1 VRPASA
7 GALHCDESTAS
18 RFAFMGESFMQS
30 LSFRTIC
37 ILLMLGAAV
46 PSLQAQQA
54 PADAAERLQKLEQR
68 LDALQRENDALRGEI
83 DSLKRDLG
91 TEALAATAPAEA
103 EDLTKID
110 IATPESAGSETTT
123 PEQTPASEP
132 AIEIVQNQ
140 SAPGAGKVFNPDIA
154 VIGNFLSKVGDLNE
168 FEERPTASLEESEIS
183 FQAFVDPYAQAKFFV
198 AIGPDGAEVEEGFI
212 NFIAL
217 PHDLTAKIGKLKAS
231 FGKIN
236 TMHAHVRPWIDTPL
250 VLSNFF
256 GAEGL
261 ADSGVSVSRI
271 LPNRHNLFVE
281 ATGEIYSGNAEGV
294 FESHNRND
302 LFYLG
307 HLKTYRDLS
316 EQSNLEIG
324 ASFARGTAPD
334 TGSTSELGGLD
345 VTYRYKPLERGLYRS
360 FISRTELVANRRSGS
375 DDHAFGFYTSAD
387 YQFAQRWFTGIR
399 LDQTDR
405 ADNPSLTDRGASL
418 TLTFWPSEFSQLRA
432 QGRHIRYGNGGT
444 VNGHSVNELLLQVLF
459 SIGAHG
465 AHAF

>member
-1 VRPASA
+1 MR
-7 GALHCDESTAS
+7 
-18 RFAFMGESFMQS
+18 Q
-30 LSFRTIC
+30 SFRITS

-46 PSLQAQQA
+46 LPLQAQPV

-68 LDALQRENDALRGEI
+68 LDELQRENDALRGEI

-91 TEALAATAPAEA
+91 TTAEATPAQAEA
-103 EDLTKID
+103 EDLTEID
-110 IATPESAGSETTT
+110 IAPAAPE
-123 PEQTPASEP
+123 PVVDV
-132 AIEIVQNQ
+132 VQNQ
-140 SAPGAGKVFNPDIA
+140 PAPGAGKVFNPDISA
-154 VIGNFLSKVGDLNE
+154 IGNFVGKMGDLNE
-168 FEERPTASLEESEIS
+168 FDERASASLEESEIS

-198 AIGPDGAEVEEGFI
+198 AVGPEGAEVEEGFI

-217 PHDLTAKIGKLKAS
+217 PHDLTAKVGKLKAS

-236 TMHAHVRPWIDTPL
+236 LLHTHARPWIDTPL
-250 VLSNFF
+250 VLNNFF
-256 GAEGL
+256 GGEGL

-271 LPNRHNLFVE
+271 FPNRHNIFVE
-281 ATGEIYSGNAEGV
+281 ATGEVYSGNAEGV
-294 FESHNRND
+294 FESQNRND

-307 HLKTYRDLS
+307 HLKAYRDLS

-324 ASFARGTAPD
+324 TSFARGTAPE
-334 TGSTSELGGLD
+334 TGGTSEFGGLD

-387 YQFAQRWFTGIR
+387 YQFARRWFAGIR

-405 ADNPSLTDRGASL
+405 AGDPSLTDRGASL

-432 QGRHIRYGNGGT
+432 QGRRIRYGNGGT
-444 VNGHSVNELLLQVLF
+444 VNGRSVNELLLQVLF

-465 AHAF
+465 AHTF

>member
-1 VRPASA
+1 
-7 GALHCDESTAS
+7 
-18 RFAFMGESFMQS
+18 MGESFMRS
-30 LSFRTIC
+30 PFFRTAC
-37 ILLMLGAAV
+37 ILLMLGTAML
-46 PSLQAQQA
+46 PLQAQPA

-68 LDALQRENDALRGEI
+68 LDELQRENDALRGEI

-91 TEALAATAPAEA
+91 TEAVANAAPAEA

-110 IATPESAGSETTT
+110 IAPTAAAELARAP
-123 PEQTPASEP
+123 EP
-132 AIEIVQNQ
+132 AAEPVVDVIQNQ
-140 SAPGAGKVFNPDIA
+140 PAPGAGKVFNPDIA
-154 VIGNFLSKVGDLNE
+154 VIGNFLSKAGDLNE

-198 AIGPDGAEVEEGFI
+198 AVGPDGAEVEEGFI

-217 PHDLTAKIGKLKAS
+217 PHDLTAKVGKLKAS
-231 FGKIN
+231 FGKVN

-250 VLSNFF
+250 VLNNFF
-256 GAEGL
+256 GGEGL

-271 LPNRHNLFVE
+271 FPNRHNLFVE
-281 ATGEIYSGNAEGV
+281 ATGEVYSGNAEGV

-302 LFYLG
+302 LFYLA

-324 ASFARGTAPD
+324 ASFARGTAPE
-334 TGSTSELGGLD
+334 TGGNSEFGGLD

-360 FISRTELVANRRSGS
+360 FISRTELIANRRSGS
-375 DDHAFGFYTSAD
+375 DGHAFGFYTSAD
-387 YQFAQRWFTGIR
+387 YQFGQRWFTGIR
-399 LDQTDR
+399 FDQSDR
-405 ADNPSLTDRGASL
+405 ADDPSLTDRGASV

-444 VNGHSVNELLLQVLF
+444 VNGHSVNELLLQVQF

-465 AHAF
+465 AHTF

>member
-1 VRPASA
+1 M
-7 GALHCDESTAS
+7 
-18 RFAFMGESFMQS
+18 RFH
-30 LSFRTIC
+30 SFRIAC
-37 ILLMLGAAV
+37 ILLMLGSAV
-46 PSLQAQQA
+46 LPLQAQQA

-68 LDALQRENDALRGEI
+68 LDELQRENDALRGEI
-83 DSLKRDLG
+83 DALKHDLG
-91 TEALAATAPAEA
+91 AVAEAAPAPAEA
-103 EDLTKID
+103 EDLTKIEV
-110 IATPESAGSETTT
+110 ATSPSADSPEAAAPAE
-123 PEQTPASEP
+123 PAETPAETVDEV
-132 AIEIVQNQ
+132 IQNQ
-140 SAPGAGKVFNPDIA
+140 PAAGAGKVFNPDLA
-154 VIGNFLSKVGDLNE
+154 VIGNFLGKVGDLNE

-198 AIGPDGAEVEEGFI
+198 AVGPEGAEVEEGFI

-217 PHDLTAKIGKLKAS
+217 PHDLTAKVGKLKAS
-231 FGKIN
+231 FGKVN
-236 TMHAHVRPWIDTPL
+236 LMHAHARPWIDTPL
-250 VLSNFF
+250 VLNNFF
-256 GAEGL
+256 GGEGL

-271 LPNRHNLFVE
+271 FPNRHNIFVE
-281 ATGEIYSGNAEGV
+281 ATGEVYSGNAEGV
-294 FESHNRND
+294 FESQNRND

-334 TGSTSELGGLD
+334 TGRGSEFGGLD

-360 FISRTELVANRRSGS
+360 FISRTELIVNRRSGS
-375 DDHAFGFYTSAD
+375 GDHAFGFYTSAD
-387 YQFAQRWFTGIR
+387 YQFAQRWFAGVR

-405 ADNPSLTDRGASL
+405 ADAPDLTDRGASL
-418 TLTFWPSEFSQLRA
+418 TLTFWPSEFSQFRA

-465 AHAF
+465 AHSF

>member
-1 VRPASA
+1 
-7 GALHCDESTAS
+7 
-18 RFAFMGESFMQS
+18 MQS
-30 LSFRTIC
+30 PSFRIAC
-37 ILLMLGAAV
+37 ILLMLGFAAL
-46 PSLQAQQA
+46 PLQAQPA

-83 DSLKRDLG
+83 DALKHDLG
-91 TEALAATAPAEA
+91 TTAEAAPAPAEA

-110 IATPESAGSETTT
+110 VAQAPEPVAAA
-123 PEQTPASEP
+123 EQVPAEPPVEP
-132 AIEIVQNQ
+132 AVDVLQNQ
-140 SAPGAGKVFNPDIA
+140 PAAGAGKVFNPDIA
-154 VIGNFLSKVGDLNE
+154 VIGNFLSKLGDLNE
-168 FEERPTASLEESEIS
+168 FDERPTASLEESEIS

-198 AIGPDGAEVEEGFI
+198 AVGPEGAEVEEGFI

-217 PHDLTAKIGKLKAS
+217 PHDLTAKVGKLKAS
-231 FGKIN
+231 FGKVN
-236 TMHAHVRPWIDTPL
+236 LMHAHVRPWIDTPL
-250 VLSNFF
+250 VLRNFF
-256 GAEGL
+256 GGEGL

-271 LPNRHNLFVE
+271 FPNRHNIFVE
-281 ATGEIYSGNAEGV
+281 ATGEVYSGNAGGV
-294 FESHNRND
+294 FESQNRND

-324 ASFARGTAPD
+324 TSFARGTAPD
-334 TGSTSELGGLD
+334 TGRGSEFGGLD

-387 YQFAQRWFTGIR
+387 YQFAQRWYAGVR
-399 LDQTDR
+399 LDSVDHIQTDR
-405 ADNPSLTDRGASL
+405 ADDPNLTDRGASL

-432 QGRHIRYGNGGT
+432 QGRHIRYGNG
-444 VNGHSVNELLLQVLF
+444 HSVNELLLQVLF

-465 AHAF
+465 AHSF

>member
-1 VRPASA
+1 
-7 GALHCDESTAS
+7 
-18 RFAFMGESFMQS
+18 MQS
-30 LSFRTIC
+30 PTFRIAC
-37 ILLMLGAAV
+37 ILLMLGLAV
-46 PSLQAQQA
+46 LPLQAQQA

-68 LDALQRENDALRGEI
+68 LDELQRENDALRGEI
-83 DSLKRDLG
+83 DALKRDLG
-91 TEALAATAPAEA
+91 AAAEAAPAPAEA

-110 IATPESAGSETTT
+110 VAQAPEAAA
-123 PEQTPASEP
+123 PAEP
-132 AIEIVQNQ
+132 VAAAPVDVIQNQ
-140 SAPGAGKVFNPDIA
+140 PAPGAGKVFNPDIA

-168 FEERPTASLEESEIS
+168 FEERPSASLEESEIS

-198 AIGPDGAEVEEGFI
+198 AVGPEGAEVEEGFI

-217 PHDLTAKIGKLKAS
+217 PHDLTAKVGKLKAS
-231 FGKIN
+231 FGKVN
-236 TMHAHVRPWIDTPL
+236 LMHAHVRPWIDTPL
-250 VLSNFF
+250 VLNNFF

-271 LPNRHNLFVE
+271 FPNRRNIFVE

-294 FESHNRND
+294 FESKNRND

-307 HLKTYRDLS
+307 HLKAYHDLS

-324 ASFARGTAPD
+324 TSFARGTAPD
-334 TGSTSELGGLD
+334 TGRGSEFGGLD

-360 FISRTELVANRRSGS
+360 FISRTELVANRRAGS

-387 YQFAQRWFTGIR
+387 YQFAQRWYAGVR

-405 ADNPSLTDRGASL
+405 MQPNDGDPSLTDRGASL

-432 QGRHIRYGNGGT
+432 QGRHIRYGNGP
-444 VNGHSVNELLLQVLF
+444 SINELLLQVQF

-465 AHAF
+465 AHSF